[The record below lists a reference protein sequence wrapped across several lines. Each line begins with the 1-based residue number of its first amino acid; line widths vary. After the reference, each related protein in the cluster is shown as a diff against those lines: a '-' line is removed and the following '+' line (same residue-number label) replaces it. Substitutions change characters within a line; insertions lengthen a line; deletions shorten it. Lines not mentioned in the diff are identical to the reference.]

1 MCPIP
6 GDGKQRA
13 SVTNC
18 EDVAAMMSSVV
29 GQEDKA
35 AGQVFN
41 CGTDSMLTY
50 EELCHAVAKVAGKTA
65 KVCVCARSRSCL
77 DHAISARAGA
87 RMQSQKSVCKLVLIL
102 PCVMCGTDHDVQ
114 CQGL

>member
-1 MCPIP
+1 VCPIP

-65 KVCVCARSRSCL
+65 KVCVCARAL
-77 DHAISARAGA
+77 DHA
-87 RMQSQKSVCKLVLIL
+87 
-102 PCVMCGTDHDVQ
+102 
-114 CQGL
+114 